1 MNKSRIALI
10 AVVVGVVAV
19 VLLVQATLV
28 LRVDRHAIVTEF
40 GKPVRI
46 LSEPGLYLITP
57 FVQQVNRLDKRILE
71 WDDEPQEVIMK
82 DKKRLL
88 INTFA
93 RWRIG
98 DPLRF
103 YLAVRE
109 ERAAQL
115 TLDKIVGGAV
125 RDVVSRHTL
134 DEVVRNSTRDLTYV
148 GEDSQ
153 KSPTMTRIQK
163 GEGRTAIF
171 GEIFTRSADELS
183 ETYGIAL
190 IDVQIKQL
198 NYTDS
203 AQQATIRNMIS
214 EREKV
219 AAMYEAQGGRQV
231 LRIQGETQ
239 EQVRELDGEAVKSRL
254 QLYGEGRSEAARIK
268 AAAYGRDPKL
278 FEFLRTLELYEQSV
292 DRGTTLVLS
301 TDAPL
306 FRLLL
311 DEESMDKHFAAD
323 PAAAPSEPTPARPAP
338 RPAPRHQVA
347 PVPEPPA
354 PEPPVT
360 P

>member
-10 AVVVGVVAV
+10 AVVVGVIAV
-19 VLLVQATLV
+19 VLLVQALLV
-28 LRVDRHAIVTEF
+28 LRIDQHAIVTEF

-46 LSEPGLYLITP
+46 LSEPGLYLVTP

-93 RWRIG
+93 RWKIG

-134 DEVVRNSTRDLTYV
+134 DEVVRNSPRDLSYV
-148 GEDSQ
+148 GEETQ
-153 KSPTMTRIQK
+153 KSPNMTRIK
-163 GEGRTAIF
+163 EGEGRTAIF
-171 GEIFTRSADELS
+171 KEIFARSASELS
-183 ETYGIAL
+183 DTYGIDL

-198 NYTDS
+198 NYTES

-219 AAMYEAQGGRQV
+219 AAVYEAQGGRQV

-239 EQVRELDGEAVKSRL
+239 EQVRELEGDAVKARL

-268 AAAYGRDPKL
+268 AAAYGRDPWL

-292 DRGTTLVLS
+292 DRETTLVLAM
-301 TDAPL
+301 DAPL

-311 DEESMDKHFAAD
+311 DEESMDRRFAGQTD
-323 PAAAPSEPTPARPAP
+323 SEPIGPPSP
-338 RPAPRHQVA
+338 RPAL
-347 PVPEPPA
+347 VPPTPDPTGA
-354 PEPPVT
+354 LPLPDAPVT